1 MSYPTKYW
9 HILPNG
15 KIQCDICPQ
24 ACKLNEGQR
33 GICFVRMRENNQIVL
48 TTFGRSSGFAVDPIE
63 KKPLNHFLPGTL
75 VLSFGTLGC
84 NLTCKFCQNY
94 DISKVREM
102 DALSEKAD
110 PLTIAKKAKALNC
123 QSVAFTYNEP
133 IISMEYAIETAKECR
148 KLGIKTVAVTNGYI
162 CEEPRKE
169 FFSYMDAANV
179 DLKGFTEN
187 FYKKITGS
195 SLHPVLE
202 TLSYLKHQTKVWF
215 EIATL
220 LIPGLNDSDSELDA
234 ETKWIVDNL
243 GVDVPIHFT
252 AFHPA
257 WKMMDIMPTTLDTLI
272 RARTMA
278 IKNGIRYA
286 YTGNLY
292 YPEGSNTYC
301 HNCKNCIIAREGYN
315 ILEYHLSDIGN
326 CTFCNTACAGV
337 FENK

>member
-1 MSYPTKYW
+1 MDYPTKYW
-9 HILPNG
+9 HVLPDG
-15 KIQCDICPQ
+15 KVQCDVCPQ

-33 GICFVRMRENNQIVL
+33 GVCFVRMRENNQIVL

-63 KKPLNHFLPGTL
+63 KKPLNHFLPGSS

-94 DISKVREM
+94 DISKVRAM
-102 DALSEKAD
+102 DTLSEKAD
-110 PLTIAKKAKALNC
+110 PLAIAEKAKELNC
-123 QSVAFTYNEP
+123 KSVAFTYNEP

-148 KLGIKTVAVTNGYI
+148 KLGIKTIAVTNGYI
-162 CEEPRKE
+162 CEEPRQE

-179 DLKGFTEN
+179 DLKGFTED

-195 SLHPVLE
+195 SLHPILE
-202 TLSYLKHQTKVWF
+202 TLRYLKHQTKVWF
-215 EIATL
+215 EITTL
-220 LIPGLNDSDSELDA
+220 LIPGLNDSDNELEA

-272 RARTMA
+272 RARTIA

-292 YPEGSNTYC
+292 YPEGGNTYC

-315 ILEYHLSDIGN
+315 ISEYHLSDIGN
-326 CTFCNTACAGV
+326 CTFCNTPCAGV
-337 FENK
+337 FEK